1 MSIIARL
8 QFGDNGC
15 KRYSKEYLVS
25 DFKCHLTRRHNEAR
39 PDGEAKCESMELAVV
54 VPGRE
59 DLTLFEWYVNRSSMN
74 GRLLVELSD
83 TGRNFSSDI
92 KQVYFEG
99 AVCYSISEDYQIN
112 KNRRRTLRM
121 KFVVDEATIDDVV
134 FRNK

>member
-1 MSIIARL
+1 
-8 QFGDNGC
+8 
-15 KRYSKEYLVS
+15 
-25 DFKCHLTRRHNEAR
+25 
-39 PDGEAKCESMELAVV
+39 
-54 VPGRE
+54 
-59 DLTLFEWYVNRSSMN
+59 MN